1 VTPLTHHLSTDL
13 NFRSDQVIR
22 IPTATGRHVGETC
35 KTEAPIL
42 LIQTGSLSPNEI
54 RYPLKQYIPSAVI
67 QNKICK
73 VFDKEMCRVGAS
85 VPRLLASS
93 ILKLHF
99 QLFSVHIVCMIVCRR
114 YFRKNKKQMLMAYI
128 RFGDASLIGA
138 TVRIRSPDSVGTY
151 TRQGRQVRKMYN

>member
-1 VTPLTHHLSTDL
+1 VATGCRKRQLSEKNKRKESRNLSSGLGDLSVTPLTHHLSTDL

-67 QNKICK
+67 QNKICE

-99 QLFSVHIVCMIVCRR
+99 Q
-114 YFRKNKKQMLMAYI
+114 
-128 RFGDASLIGA
+128 
-138 TVRIRSPDSVGTY
+138 
-151 TRQGRQVRKMYN
+151 